1 MTEFYFRN
9 LHVILRQ
16 LQFYQKNTY
25 VRILNENKISQG
37 LSQAYTTR
45 ILRQTLV
52 VCTIFSCKN
61 NEFLLT
67 N

>member
-25 VRILNENKISQG
+25 VRILNENKVSQRVE
-37 LSQAYTTR
+37 SS
-45 ILRQTLV
+45 IH
-52 VCTIFSCKN
+52 N
-61 NEFLLT
+61 
-67 N
+67 